1 MRDCHVQAT
10 GILQEETSA
19 STRCCRDSRG
29 ALVVIWITLAEN
41 FHCSFAP
48 YDENQL
54 PSGIVENVVGITNG
68 GQRVYG
74 SPGSCI

>member
-1 MRDCHVQAT
+1 
-10 GILQEETSA
+10 
-19 STRCCRDSRG
+19 
-29 ALVVIWITLAEN
+29 VIWITLAEN